1 MTTPVVV
8 DEKFELDS
16 PSSYKNEK
24 LDYSDK
30 DTDSQ
35 VAVEEKPV
43 QHAIVE
49 EFQFTWR
56 ASIVGSLLGCL
67 VAASNTYLG
76 LKMGWTFGASLFGAI
91 FSFAIIKPMSTALP
105 PKWGGGYFGP
115 KENCTAQSAATTSG
129 GLSAGFVAGIPAM
142 YRLGLLSTPREDAVK
157 LLLLTISCAFYG
169 LFFAVPLRSH
179 FVVNQDLT
187 FPTPRA
193 AAITIISLH
202 DTVEG
207 EQAAMKKAKYMAF
220 FFALT
225 FLWNIV
231 AYWLPFFDNLHF
243 LYYIGEAAN
252 YSPLMTADLSW
263 GWLFHWDFPFFGA
276 GLMTPGNTVVTFL
289 VATIG
294 VYGIIGPLLVQ
305 NGTFV
310 APLGFLKDGETTNR
324 FFLWPGI
331 ALMTL
336 TAFTELFIH
345 YDALWRGIKGGCKE
359 LGLVFMRG
367 TNHFR
372 RVVLR
377 KNLSDEQ
384 QNKYNS
390 VLDEAEIFTEA
401 ELVPTLWWIS
411 GTFLSIIFTCAIMG
425 EYFGMPVYQSI
436 VSIILAF
443 MFSFVG
449 IQATGET
456 DINPTGSIG
465 KMSQLV
471 FAKMPGDSLTQ
482 VMTVNLLAGNVSASA
497 ASQAVD
503 MVGDLK
509 TGQLVGASPRSQF
522 LAQFIASF
530 FAIGIAVGL
539 FILFADAYPCII
551 DGSIEVSD
559 CEFGLV
565 AVTAWQKVTELL
577 TGTSEPLS
585 KGSIIATAV
594 CGVAAIVVPLIRV
607 FFVPQKYHRWYPSV
621 SAVGIAMINPQP
633 AVPIAM
639 FLGWAGGKLW
649 KKLRPVAHGDLM
661 FSVAGGLIAGQ
672 GIGAIVSAVLKIA
685 NVPGHAVTATC
696 PGGLLENCP

>member
-1 MTTPVVV
+1 
-8 DEKFELDS
+8 
-16 PSSYKNEK
+16 
-24 LDYSDK
+24 
-30 DTDSQ
+30 
-35 VAVEEKPV
+35 
-43 QHAIVE
+43 
-49 EFQFTWR
+49 
-56 ASIVGSLLGCL
+56 
-67 VAASNTYLG
+67 
-76 LKMGWTFGASLFGAI
+76 
-91 FSFAIIKPMSTALP
+91 MSTALP
-105 PKWGGGYFGP
+105 VKWGGGYFGP

-129 GLSAGFVAGIPAM
+129 GLSVGFVSGIPAM
-142 YRLGLLSTPREDAVK
+142 YKLGLLTNPRDDAVK
-157 LLLLTISCAFYG
+157 LLLFTISCAFYG

-207 EQAAMKKAKYMAF
+207 EKAAMKKAKYMGF
-220 FFALT
+220 FFVLT
-225 FLWNIV
+225 FVWNIIGF
-231 AYWLPFFDNLHF
+231 WLPFFDNIHV

-252 YSPLMTADLSW
+252 YSPLMTADLVW
-263 GWLFHWDFPFFGA
+263 GWLFHWDFPFYGA

-289 VATIG
+289 VSTIC

-331 ALMTL
+331 VLMTV

-345 YDALWRGIKGGCKE
+345 YEALWRGVKGGCIE
-359 LGLVFMRG
+359 LRLVIMRA
-367 TNHFR
+367 TNQFR
-372 RVVLR
+372 RIVL
-377 KNLSDEQ
+377 KTELSEEQ

-390 VLDEAEIFTEA
+390 AKDENEIFSEA
-401 ELVPTLWWIS
+401 ELVPTMWWMA

-436 VSIILAF
+436 VAIILAF
-443 MFSFVG
+443 LFSFVG

-471 FAKMPGDSLTQ
+471 FAKMPGDTLQQ
-482 VMTVNLLAGNVSASA
+482 VMTNNLLAGNVAASA

-551 DGSIEVSD
+551 DPKIEVSD
-559 CEFGLV
+559 CEFGLI

-577 TGTSEPLS
+577 TGTSAPLS
-585 KGSIIATAV
+585 KGSIIATSI
-594 CGVAAIVVPLIRV
+594 CGVAAIALPLIRV
-607 FFVPQKYHRWYPSV
+607 FLIPQKYHRFFPSA
-621 SAVGIAMINPQP
+621 SAIGIAMINPQP
-633 AVPIAM
+633 AVPLAM
-639 FLGWAGGKLW
+639 FIGWVAGKIW
-649 KKLRPVAHGDLM
+649 KRVRPAAHEDLL

-672 GIGAIVSAVLKIA
+672 GIGAIIAAVLKIA
-685 NVPGHAVTATC
+685 GVPGHAVTASC
-696 PGGLLENCP
+696 PGGLFENCP